1 MQRTDTG
8 NRTAATIGRLIVF
21 EGGEGSGKTTQLRHT
36 QQWLYTSGWLP
47 QLQAKGYL
55 STLLTTRE
63 PGGTDL
69 GRQIR
74 RLLLEPTPEPMHPRT
89 ELLLYAA
96 DRAQHVE
103 QCLYPALRQGAL
115 ILCDRY
121 IDSTVTYQGYG
132 RGLDLSLIAT
142 LNQIASAGLQPDLT
156 IWLDLDVATGLAR
169 AQARGQHDRIEQDE
183 LVFHEAVRRGF
194 QALAAEHPDRIVR
207 VDARLDEPMVANS
220 VSSILHS
227 TLTRWYGALLD

>member
-1 MQRTDTG
+1 
-8 NRTAATIGRLIVF
+8 VF

-36 QQWLYTSGWLP
+36 QQWLHASGWLS
-47 QLQAKGYL
+47 QLQAKGYI
-55 STLLTTRE
+55 STLLITRE

-103 QCLYPALRQGAL
+103 QSLYPALRQGAL

-132 RGLDLSLIAT
+132 RGLDLSLIGA
-142 LNQIASAGLQPDLT
+142 LNQIATAGLQPDLT
-156 IWLDLDVATGLAR
+156 IWLDLDATLGLDR

-183 LVFHEAVRRGF
+183 LAFHQAVRRGF
-194 QALAAEHPDRIVR
+194 QALAAQQPDRIVR
-207 VDARLDEPMVANS
+207 VDASLDERRVADS
-220 VSSILHS
+220 VSSILHE
-227 TLTRWYGALLD
+227 TLTRWYGAILG